1 MQLFEIKYEIFE
13 DGVVKFRNINLSTLD
28 VEYEQIYGLFI
39 MVLGE
44 WI

>member
-1 MQLFEIKYEIFE
+1 MQLFEIKYEIFK
-13 DGVVKFRNINLSTLD
+13 DALVKFRNINLSTLD

-39 MVLGE
+39 MFLGG